1 MVAPRLAVAAA
12 AFALVACDP
21 APRPPAARPERIAE
35 RLVAPGRMAEAL
47 SPATLVQRE
56 AETPAS
62 AGLTSA
68 LLPSARLGGD
78 TRLVLFRYPRALLAF
93 RERVTPRA
101 GSRVMLDLVVPASLA
116 HAPRLLTVARVLAG
130 ERWQDLA
137 SGLTP
142 VRPSDAGPVV
152 ALDAE
157 LPADVPDR
165 AGVELIVEA
174 LDPADGGRTE
184 LRSQPLE
191 IPTNAVLDFAT
202 GILEPAL
209 GQGPV
214 RFSVSACVDGDC
226 RSVFSQ
232 VVGDRDEGA
241 SAWHDAS
248 VSLHEFAGARAS
260 LVFETALARE
270 EPGRFSLPVWANPTL
285 LVPSA
290 SGPAPRSIVMISVD
304 TLRADHLG
312 SYGYARGTSPG
323 LDRLAAA
330 GTVFDHLIA
339 EAATTDPSHMTMF
352 TSVPAAVHGV
362 TSGWLGLRLP
372 LTTLAERLRAAGY
385 LTAAFTED
393 GPMAHA
399 RGFGRGFDV
408 YGENQSPDLVEPEGH
423 VAMTFA
429 QGRRWLERNGR
440 RPFFLFLHTFQV
452 HSPYAPLP
460 AYRARFVG
468 DGSRW
473 IQLGQEQQ
481 SFRAAAERDAADY
494 DREIRFVDDELAALV
509 DWMQAQGL
517 FANTTLLVLS
527 DHGEQFYEHGE
538 LGHGTLPYEEVLRP
552 PLIAYG
558 AGIQPRRV
566 STPVTHLDLMPT
578 ILELAGVPAP
588 PYAQGSSFAS
598 ELAADGAPRTR
609 EPRVIFSTSWV
620 LRDGLAPP
628 ADAVRKASRKLIRF
642 RDRGAT
648 QLRYYDLAVDPHE
661 ARDLAGE
668 RPAEVRELL
677 RLLDER
683 EVQLARLRERIGGE
697 EASAV
702 PRAIPLDP
710 AHEEKLRSL
719 GYIE

>member
-1 MVAPRLAVAAA
+1 MGVAPRLAAAAA
-12 AFALVACDP
+12 AFVLVACGPADP
-21 APRPPAARPERIAE
+21 AVRPESIAE
-35 RLVAPGRMAEAL
+35 RLVTPGRMAEAL

-56 AETPAS
+56 AEAPAT
-62 AGLTSA
+62 AGLASA
-68 LLPSARLGGD
+68 LLPSVSLGGD
-78 TRLVLFRYPRALLAF
+78 TRLVLFRYPSALLAY
-93 RERVTPRA
+93 RQRVTPGV
-101 GSRVMLDLVVPASLA
+101 GSRLTLDLRVPASLA
-116 HAPRLLTVARVLAG
+116 HSPRLLTVARVLAG

-137 SGLTP
+137 AGLTP
-142 VRPSDAGPVV
+142 VRTGEAGPIL
-152 ALDAE
+152 ALDAA
-157 LPADVPDR
+157 LPADAAQR
-165 AGVELIVEA
+165 GSVELIVQA
-174 LDPADGGRTE
+174 FDPADGGRTE

-191 IPTNAVLDFAT
+191 IPANAVLDFAT

-232 VVGDRDEGA
+232 VVGDRGDEA

-260 LVFETALARE
+260 LAFETALVGA
-270 EPGRFSLPVWANPTL
+270 EPGRFSLPVWANPTI
-285 LVPSA
+285 LVPNA
-290 SGPAPRSIVMISVD
+290 SRRAPRSIVMISVD

-330 GTVFDHLIA
+330 GTVFEHLIA

-372 LTTLAERLRAAGY
+372 ITTLAERLRAAGY

-423 VAMTFA
+423 VAATFA
-429 QGRRWLERNGR
+429 QARRWLERNGG

-460 AYRARFVG
+460 AYRDRFVG

-473 IQLGQEQQ
+473 IHLGPEQQ
-481 SFRAAAERDAADY
+481 SFRGAAERNAADY
-494 DREIRFVDDELAALV
+494 DREIRFVDDELSALV

-578 ILELAGVPAP
+578 ILELAGVPPP

-598 ELAADGAPRTR
+598 ELAADGAPATR
-609 EPRVIFSTSWV
+609 EPRAIFSTSWV
-620 LRDGLAPP
+620 LPDGLVPP
-628 ADAVRKASRKLIRF
+628 ADAVRKGPRKLIRF
-642 RDRGAT
+642 RDTSAT
-648 QLRYYDLAVDPHE
+648 QLRYYDLAIDPGE
-661 ARDLAGE
+661 ARDLSSE
-668 RPAEVRELL
+668 RPAEARELL

-683 EVQLARLRERIGGE
+683 EDQLARLREQIGGH
-697 EASAV
+697 AAAAA